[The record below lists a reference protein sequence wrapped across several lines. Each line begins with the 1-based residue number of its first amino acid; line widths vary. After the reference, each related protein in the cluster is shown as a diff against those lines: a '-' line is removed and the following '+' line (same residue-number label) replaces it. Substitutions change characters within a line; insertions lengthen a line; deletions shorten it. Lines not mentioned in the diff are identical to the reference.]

1 MLFGKSKNP
10 PSSALNSHRLLS
22 EMIDRTQALIE
33 FEPDGTILR
42 ANENFLNTMGYTQEE
57 IQGQHHSMFVYP
69 SFARTERY
77 TRMWKDLAAGKPYA
91 DQFPRLRKNGDVVW
105 IQATYGPILDEDG
118 NVIQVIKIATDVT
131 ARRQELLGVGTAL
144 EELRNGNLTYRLK
157 PSDREDIQRLVTSYN
172 EAVES
177 LQDAISTVS
186 EVAQGVNRTAD
197 EMNTSSA
204 ELSQRTEN
212 QAATLEQT
220 AAAIEELTATVRS
233 AADGAKE
240 VEGNVRTARDTGE
253 KSGQVVKEAVSAMS
267 KIEDS
272 SEQIAKII
280 SVIDDIAFQT
290 NLLALNAGVEAARAG
305 EAGRGFA
312 VVASEVR
319 GLALR
324 SADAAGEIKG
334 LIEQSTQHVSDGVT
348 LVGRTGT
355 ELENIISSVNS
366 ISESVTE
373 IARGAEE
380 QSVTLA
386 EINTGISQLDEVTQH
401 NAAMVEQ
408 TTAASQTLAND
419 AKEMTRQMARFE
431 TAGGATA
438 VVDMS
443 TATAQAHATPP
454 LQANTQQARTG
465 TD

>member
-1 MLFGKSKNP
+1 MLFGKSKKTP
-10 PSSALNSHRLLS
+10 VSALDSNRLLS

-33 FEPDGTILR
+33 FEPDGTIIR
-42 ANENFLNTMGYTQEE
+42 ANENFLTTMGYELEE
-57 IQGQHHSMFVYP
+57 IQGKHHSMFVYP
-69 SFARTERY
+69 SFAKTERY
-77 TRMWKDLAAGKPYA
+77 TQMWADLAAGKAYA

-105 IQATYGPILDEDG
+105 IQATYGPILDADG
-118 NVIQVIKIATDVT
+118 KVIQVVKIATDVT
-131 ARRQELLGVGTAL
+131 GRRQELLGIGTAL
-144 EELRNGNLTYRLK
+144 EELRKGDLTYRLP
-157 PSDREDIQRLVTSYN
+157 PSDREDIQRLVSSYN
-172 EAVES
+172 GAVEA
-177 LQDAISTVS
+177 LQDAISAVN

-204 ELSQRTEN
+204 ELSHRTEN

-240 VEGNVRTARDTGE
+240 VESNVQTARDTAK
-253 KSGQVVKEAVSAMS
+253 KSGHVVEEAVNAMS
-267 KIEDS
+267 KIEAS
-272 SEQIAKII
+272 SEEIAKII

-334 LIEQSTQHVSDGVT
+334 LIEQSTKHVADGVS

-355 ELENIISSVNS
+355 ELENIIASVNS
-366 ISESVTE
+366 ISENVTE
-373 IARGAEE
+373 IARGTEE
-380 QSVTLA
+380 QSVTLG

-401 NAAMVEQ
+401 NAAMVEE

-431 TAGGATA
+431 TGNGATQ
-438 VVDMS
+438 VVDMHAS
-443 TATAQAHATPP
+443 AGGTADRAEPAP
-454 LQANTQQARTG
+454 QARTG